1 MEQFIALIE
10 SIFTKIMDLIQSILD
25 KTVEPKA

>member
-10 SIFTKIMDLIQSILD
+10 SIFNKIMELINTIFD
-25 KTVEPKA
+25 NANKEA